1 MLMNLTDVA
10 SVSNN
15 LHPRLH
21 RRVKPSYPLTAAP
34 AAVAA
39 AVAASVAAPRY
50 GGVMY
55 VVVYGVVYAVVYGI
69 GYAVLIWSAEVCA
82 LAVILI
88 RALVNAFF
96 TLPFLV
102 RVPCAD
108 INAG

>member
-1 MLMNLTDVA
+1 MLMKLTDVA

-55 VVVYGVVYAVVYGI
+55 GVVYAVVYGI
-69 GYAVLIWSAEVCA
+69 GYAVLILSAEVCA